1 MKNNIFY
8 TFFII
13 FAFLNLNLIAKELEI
28 NSIKI
33 KYDNIDKVTIFEGS
47 VDVQDEEGNKIFSEY
62 VEYNK
67 LSELIVTKGET
78 KIITSNGYE
87 ILGSDIS
94 LDNKKKIIR
103 SSYKTK
109 VTDKEGNKIFV
120 DMFDYSTLTN
130 IFFSKGNIKVLDI
143 NNNNYNFSQIYIDEN
158 KKKIIGTD
166 VKAFLN
172 QGFIAS
178 NKNNE
183 PRIFANTMSISEN
196 ISTLEKGVVTYCKT
210 RQNEKCPPWT
220 LQSNKIKHDLAK
232 KTIYYDNVVLKIYDF
247 PIFFS
252 PKFSHPDPSVKRRS
266 GLLAPLLTN
275 SSTLGTGFG
284 VPYFW
289 NISNDR
295 DLTFTPKIYL
305 DEKPLI
311 LAAYRQKFEKSS
323 LLVDAGYTQGYKKK
337 NIKKTSGSRSHFFS
351 NFKMNLFDSENKS
364 SDLERNLEKFLP
376 PFYNFYVRLSIH

>member
-62 VEYNK
+62 AKYNK

-120 DMFDYSTLTN
+120 DIFDYSKTTN
-130 IFFSKGNIKVLDI
+130 IF
-143 NNNNYNFSQIYIDEN
+143 
-158 KKKIIGTD
+158 
-166 VKAFLN
+166 
-172 QGFIAS
+172 
-178 NKNNE
+178 
-183 PRIFANTMSISEN
+183 
-196 ISTLEKGVVTYCKT
+196 
-210 RQNEKCPPWT
+210 
-220 LQSNKIKHDLAK
+220 LQLMK
-232 KTIYYDNVVLKIYDF
+232 
-247 PIFFS
+247 
-252 PKFSHPDPSVKRRS
+252 
-266 GLLAPLLTN
+266 
-275 SSTLGTGFG
+275 
-284 VPYFW
+284 
-289 NISNDR
+289 
-295 DLTFTPKIYL
+295 
-305 DEKPLI
+305 
-311 LAAYRQKFEKSS
+311 
-323 LLVDAGYTQGYKKK
+323 
-337 NIKKTSGSRSHFFS
+337 
-351 NFKMNLFDSENKS
+351 
-364 SDLERNLEKFLP
+364 
-376 PFYNFYVRLSIH
+376 